1 MFDFGQVK
9 MRGQLY
15 DDDDYDDDED
25 ERRKLRQKIIIT
37 EMIVKT
43 RRFEEAKKLDF
54 IAVWKSVKVAQKWSY
69 THVTRNSDYQM
80 WTTSTLILLSK

>member
-43 RRFEEAKKLDF
+43 RVLKKK
-54 IAVWKSVKVAQKWSY
+54 KSLTLSLCENQSKWHKCDH

-80 WTTSTLILLSK
+80 

>member
-43 RRFEEAKKLDF
+43 RVLKKKKKLDF
-54 IAVWKSVKVAQKWSY
+54 ITVWKSVKVAQKWSY
-69 THVTRNSDYQM
+69 TRHT
-80 WTTSTLILLSK
+80 